1 MTQEQLPTFLAIISP
16 QVLSLLMN
24 DKDISEQEAMQIFYN
39 SELYAT
45 LEQEESKLWHL
56 SANALYTLL
65 AEELLT
71 GKITYYDEL

>member
-56 SANALYTLL
+56 SANALYILL